1 MPQQLDLTGAQ
12 PLKISPAAGLTEPRL
27 WIRRLVIWSE
37 PRGEKIRDIALRPG
51 LNIIWSPDRADDEA
65 SAIQSDSIGHGSG
78 KTLFC
83 RLIRYCLG
91 EDHFATE
98 AQRGQIGAAFLNGIV
113 GAEVILDG
121 TCWAITRPLGVRR
134 RHMAVANGNLD
145 EIAGGDGASTG
156 IEPFINA
163 VDQSMIA
170 SALGDLVRIRSDGP
184 NWPVALAWLTRD
196 QECRFDNVLDWRSPA
211 SDSNSP
217 MPASGR
223 EKGPR
228 LEALR
233 ALLMAITPDEQ
244 MTRAKSS
251 SLDEQ
256 RRTLE
261 QEITHRRW
269 EIERVQDRLISTLG
283 LTDQTLPEMPLLL
296 DLMRRAA
303 TQRVAAVSQLPVGR
317 KAELVAARKRLEE
330 ARSEWAQLDRE
341 RIRLETSLPIEE
353 RVLSEIK
360 GELPGLSYSV
370 IGAGNPV
377 CPICEVPIDRA
388 LAEQCKLS
396 HKLHDTETCR
406 ARWESKKLDAKEQEK
421 TLTTL
426 RQKKPQLLRDL
437 ALAKQTLDQCSA
449 NVAAIEAVRDSR
461 ESSWYSARRLED
473 DVERLVDIY
482 NTKEAAAIDLQ
493 KLTKTL
499 ETERNRLGA
508 FRNKQARTFG
518 KMSDTFD
525 PIIRRLLG
533 HNAKSRITLT
543 GGGVELAVDMGG
555 DRTTAAIDSL
565 KVLSFDLAAMCLSI
579 EGAACIPAFL
589 LHDSPREADLGLSI
603 YHELFRL
610 IREIE
615 QQTDQPLFQY
625 IITSTTRPP
634 RDLTKEP
641 WLRLTLRGSPPH
653 ERLLRADL

>member
-1 MPQQLDLTGAQ
+1 M
-12 PLKISPAAGLTEPRL
+12 
-27 WIRRLVIWSE
+27 
-37 PRGEKIRDIALRPG
+37 
-51 LNIIWSPDRADDEA
+51 
-65 SAIQSDSIGHGSG
+65 
-78 KTLFC
+78 
-83 RLIRYCLG
+83 
-91 EDHFATE
+91 
-98 AQRGQIGAAFLNGIV
+98 
-113 GAEVILDG
+113 
-121 TCWAITRPLGVRR
+121 
-134 RHMAVANGNLD
+134 
-145 EIAGGDGASTG
+145 
-156 IEPFINA
+156 
-163 VDQSMIA
+163 
-170 SALGDLVRIRSDGP
+170 
-184 NWPVALAWLTRD
+184 
-196 QECRFDNVLDWRSPA
+196 
-211 SDSNSP
+211 
-217 MPASGR
+217 
-223 EKGPR
+223 
-228 LEALR
+228 
-233 ALLMAITPDEQ
+233 
-244 MTRAKSS
+244 
-251 SLDEQ
+251 
-256 RRTLE
+256 
-261 QEITHRRW
+261 
-269 EIERVQDRLISTLG
+269 
-283 LTDQTLPEMPLLL
+283 
-296 DLMRRAA
+296 
-303 TQRVAAVSQLPVGR
+303 SQLPVGR

>member
-1 MPQQLDLTGAQ
+1 
-12 PLKISPAAGLTEPRL
+12 
-27 WIRRLVIWSE
+27 
-37 PRGEKIRDIALRPG
+37 
-51 LNIIWSPDRADDEA
+51 
-65 SAIQSDSIGHGSG
+65 
-78 KTLFC
+78 
-83 RLIRYCLG
+83 
-91 EDHFATE
+91 
-98 AQRGQIGAAFLNGIV
+98 
-113 GAEVILDG
+113 
-121 TCWAITRPLGVRR
+121 
-134 RHMAVANGNLD
+134 MAVANGNLD

-244 MTRAKSS
+244 MTRAKFS

-261 QEITHRRW
+261 QEITHRQW
-269 EIERVQDRLISTLG
+269 EIERVQDRLISALG

-317 KAELVAARKRLEE
+317 KTELVAARKRLEG

-396 HKLHDTETCR
+396 HKLHDPETCR
-406 ARWESKKLDAKEQEK
+406 ARWESKKRDAKEQEK

-426 RQKKPQLLRDL
+426 RQKKPQLLQDL

-449 NVAAIEAVRDSR
+449 SVAAIEAVRDSR

-473 DVERLVDIY
+473 DVERLGDIY
-482 NTKEAAAIDLQ
+482 NTKEIAAIDLQ

-508 FRNKQARTFG
+508 FRNTQARTFG
-518 KMSDTFD
+518 KMSETFD

-615 QQTDQPLFQY
+615 QQTDQPLFQH